1 MEINIPAGASAII
14 ERLEAHGYEAY
25 IVGGCVRDSL
35 MGKTPSD
42 WDICT
47 SARAEEMLA
56 LFEDK
61 RVIPTGIQ
69 HGTLTILAADG
80 AYEVTTFRI
89 DGEYLDHRHPKSVA
103 FTRELAE
110 DLSRRDFTINAMAWH
125 PERGLID
132 LFGGEHDLSHRLVRA
147 VGDPTQRFDEDG
159 LRMLRMVRFA
169 TVLDFDYDQATYD
182 AVLAQNHLLDY
193 ISKERIQVELNKI
206 LLAAHPARGLADLY
220 TLGMYPYIIPVMC
233 HTVGFAQEGG
243 HHFLD
248 VFEHSL
254 LAVGVT
260 QPELV
265 LRLTMFLHDI
275 GKPFTWDA
283 TGATDYDRFNDHA
296 AVGAKIASRVLR
308 QLKYDN
314 ATRKAV
320 VELIRH
326 HNDLILP
333 DEVNVRQT
341 LARLG
346 EVQTRRLV
354 QVKIADL
361 IAHDLGSERA
371 ETVAFFDEITAVID
385 RVTSRGDCV
394 RVKNLAVGGRE
405 MQALGLS
412 GRAIGRALDA
422 LLEQVLVDPAFN
434 ERDRLLAWVRE
445 HAEALSDQQ

>member
-1 MEINIPAGASAII
+1 MEIHIPTGARKII
-14 ERLEAHGYEAY
+14 ARLEQHGYEAY

-35 MGKTPSD
+35 MGKSPSD

-47 SARAEEMLA
+47 SARAEEMMA

-69 HGTLTILAADG
+69 HGTLTILAEDG

-132 LFGGEHDLSHRLVRA
+132 LFGGVEDLRDRFVRA
-147 VGDPTQRFDEDG
+147 VGDPVQRFNEDG

-169 TVLDFDYDQATYD
+169 TVLDFDYDPATYD
-182 AVLAQNHLLDY
+182 AVRKQGHLLQY

-206 LLAAHPARGLADLY
+206 LLAAHPARGLEDLY
-220 TLGMYPYIIPVMC
+220 TLGMYPYIIPLMC
-233 HTVGFAQEGG
+233 HTVGFAQRGG

-254 LAVGVT
+254 LAVGVIA
-260 QPELV
+260 PELV
-265 LRLTMFLHDI
+265 LRLTMLLHDI
-275 GKPFTWDA
+275 GKPFVWDSSESLS
-283 TGATDYDRFNDHA
+283 YDRFDDHA
-296 AVGAKIASRVLR
+296 AVSAKLAGKILR
-308 QLKYDN
+308 DLKYDN
-314 ATRKAV
+314 ATRKDV
-320 VELIRH
+320 VELIAH
-326 HNDLILP
+326 HNDILLP
-333 DEVNVRQT
+333 DPVNVRRA

-354 QVKIADL
+354 QVKVADL
-361 IAHDLGSERA
+361 IAHDLAGEREKILALFA
-371 ETVAFFDEITAVID
+371 EISDVID
-385 RVTSRGDCV
+385 EVVARGDCTS
-394 RVKNLAVGGRE
+394 VKALAIGGQD
-405 MQALGLS
+405 MMALGLS
-412 GRAIGRALDA
+412 GRAIGQMLNAALELVLEKPEMNTRET
-422 LLEQVLVDPAFN
+422 LLN
-434 ERDRLLAWVRE
+434 WVRGNLE
-445 HAEALSDQQ
+445 NCQK

>member
-1 MEINIPAGASAII
+1 MEIHIPTGARKII
-14 ERLEAHGYEAY
+14 ARLEQHGYEAY

-35 MGKTPSD
+35 MGKSPSD

-47 SARAEEMLA
+47 SARAEEMMA

-69 HGTLTILAADG
+69 HGTLTILAEDG

-132 LFGGEHDLSHRLVRA
+132 LFGGVEDLRDRLVRA
-147 VGDPTQRFDEDG
+147 VGDPVQRFNEDG

-169 TVLDFDYDQATYD
+169 TVLDFDYDPATYD
-182 AVLAQNHLLDY
+182 AVRKQGHLLQY

-206 LLAAHPARGLADLY
+206 LLAAHPARGLEDLY
-220 TLGMYPYIIPVMC
+220 TLGMYPYIIPMMC
-233 HTVGFAQEGG
+233 HTVGFAQRGG

-254 LAVGVT
+254 LAVGVIA
-260 QPELV
+260 PELV
-265 LRLTMFLHDI
+265 LRLTMLLHDI
-275 GKPFTWDA
+275 GKPFVWDSSESLS
-283 TGATDYDRFNDHA
+283 YDRFDDHA
-296 AVGAKIASRVLR
+296 AVSAKLAGKILR
-308 QLKYDN
+308 DLKYDN
-314 ATRKAV
+314 ATRKDV
-320 VELIRH
+320 VELIAH
-326 HNDLILP
+326 HNDILLP
-333 DEVNVRQT
+333 DPVNVRRA

-354 QVKIADL
+354 QVKVADL
-361 IAHDLGSERA
+361 IAHDLAGEREKILTLFA
-371 ETVAFFDEITAVID
+371 EISDVID
-385 RVTSRGDCV
+385 EVVARGDCTS
-394 RVKNLAVGGRE
+394 VKALAIGGQD
-405 MQALGLS
+405 MMALGLS
-412 GRAIGRALDA
+412 GRAIGQMLNAALELVLEKPEMNTRET
-422 LLEQVLVDPAFN
+422 LLN
-434 ERDRLLAWVRE
+434 WVRGNLE
-445 HAEALSDQQ
+445 NCQK

>member
-1 MEINIPAGASAII
+1 MEIHIPTGARKII
-14 ERLEAHGYEAY
+14 ARLEQHGYEAY

-35 MGKTPSD
+35 MGKNPSD

-47 SARAEEMLA
+47 SARAEEMMA

-69 HGTLTILAADG
+69 HGTLTILAEDG

-132 LFGGEHDLSHRLVRA
+132 LFGGVEDLRDRLVRA
-147 VGDPTQRFDEDG
+147 VGDPVQRFNEDG

-169 TVLDFDYDQATYD
+169 TVLDFDYDPATYD
-182 AVLAQNHLLDY
+182 AVRKQGHLLQY

-206 LLAAHPARGLADLY
+206 LLAAHPARGLEDLY
-220 TLGMYPYIIPVMC
+220 TLGMYPYIIPLMC
-233 HTVGFAQEGG
+233 HTVGFAQRGG

-254 LAVGVT
+254 LAVGVIA
-260 QPELV
+260 PELV
-265 LRLTMFLHDI
+265 LRLTMLLHDI
-275 GKPFTWDA
+275 GKPFVWDSSESLS
-283 TGATDYDRFNDHA
+283 YDRFDDHA
-296 AVGAKIASRVLR
+296 AVSAKLAGKILR
-308 QLKYDN
+308 DLKYDN
-314 ATRKAV
+314 ATRKDV
-320 VELIRH
+320 VELIAH
-326 HNDLILP
+326 HNDILLP
-333 DEVNVRQT
+333 DPVNVRRA

-354 QVKIADL
+354 QVKVADL
-361 IAHDLGSERA
+361 IAHDLAGEREKILALFA
-371 ETVAFFDEITAVID
+371 EISDVID
-385 RVTSRGDCV
+385 EVVARGDCTS
-394 RVKNLAVGGRE
+394 VKALAIGGQD
-405 MQALGLS
+405 MMALGLS
-412 GRAIGRALDA
+412 GRAIGQMLNAALELVLEKPEMNTRET
-422 LLEQVLVDPAFN
+422 LLN
-434 ERDRLLAWVRE
+434 WVRGNLE
-445 HAEALSDQQ
+445 NCQK

>member
-1 MEINIPAGASAII
+1 MEIHIPTGARKII
-14 ERLEAHGYEAY
+14 ARLEQHGYEAY

-35 MGKTPSD
+35 MGKRPSD

-47 SARAEEMLA
+47 SARAEEMMA

-69 HGTLTILAADG
+69 HGTLTILAEDG

-132 LFGGEHDLSHRLVRA
+132 LFGGVEDLRDRLVRA
-147 VGDPTQRFDEDG
+147 VGDPMQRFNEDG

-169 TVLDFDYDQATYD
+169 TVLDFDYDPATYD
-182 AVLAQNHLLDY
+182 AVRKQGHLLQY

-206 LLAAHPARGLADLY
+206 LLAAHPARGLEDLY
-220 TLGMYPYIIPVMC
+220 TLGMYPYIIPLMC
-233 HTVGFAQEGG
+233 HTVGFAQRGG

-254 LAVGVT
+254 LAVGVIA
-260 QPELV
+260 PELV
-265 LRLTMFLHDI
+265 LRLTMLLHDI
-275 GKPFTWDA
+275 GKPFVWDSSESLS
-283 TGATDYDRFNDHA
+283 YDRFDDHA
-296 AVGAKIASRVLR
+296 AVSAKLAGKILR
-308 QLKYDN
+308 DLKYDN
-314 ATRKAV
+314 ATRKDV
-320 VELIRH
+320 VELIAH
-326 HNDLILP
+326 HNDILLP
-333 DEVNVRQT
+333 DPVNVRRA

-354 QVKIADL
+354 QVKVADL
-361 IAHDLGSERA
+361 IAHDLAGEREKILALFA
-371 ETVAFFDEITAVID
+371 EISDVID
-385 RVTSRGDCV
+385 EVVARGDCTS
-394 RVKNLAVGGRE
+394 VKALAIGGQD
-405 MQALGLS
+405 MMALGLS
-412 GRAIGRALDA
+412 GRAIGQMLNAALELVLEKPKMNTRET
-422 LLEQVLVDPAFN
+422 LLN
-434 ERDRLLAWVRE
+434 WVRGNLE
-445 HAEALSDQQ
+445 NCQK

>member
-1 MEINIPAGASAII
+1 MEIHIPTGARKII
-14 ERLEAHGYEAY
+14 ARLEQHSYEAY

-35 MGKTPSD
+35 MGKSPSD

-47 SARAEEMLA
+47 SARAEEMMA

-69 HGTLTILAADG
+69 HGTLTILAEDG

-132 LFGGEHDLSHRLVRA
+132 LFGGVEDLRDRLVRA
-147 VGDPTQRFDEDG
+147 VGDPVQRFNEDG

-169 TVLDFDYDQATYD
+169 TVLDFDYDPATYD
-182 AVLAQNHLLDY
+182 AVRKQGHLLQY

-206 LLAAHPARGLADLY
+206 LLAAHPARGLEDLY
-220 TLGMYPYIIPVMC
+220 TLGMYPYIIPLMC
-233 HTVGFAQEGG
+233 HTVGFAQRGG

-254 LAVGVT
+254 LAVGVIA
-260 QPELV
+260 PELV
-265 LRLTMFLHDI
+265 LRLTMLLHDI
-275 GKPFTWDA
+275 GKPFVWDSSESLS
-283 TGATDYDRFNDHA
+283 YDRFDDHA
-296 AVGAKIASRVLR
+296 AVSAKLAGKILR
-308 QLKYDN
+308 DLKYDN
-314 ATRKAV
+314 ATRKDV
-320 VELIRH
+320 VELIAH
-326 HNDLILP
+326 HNDILLP
-333 DEVNVRQT
+333 DPVNVRRA

-354 QVKIADL
+354 QVKVADL
-361 IAHDLGSERA
+361 IAHDLAGEREKILALFA
-371 ETVAFFDEITAVID
+371 EISDVID
-385 RVTSRGDCV
+385 EVVARGDCTS
-394 RVKNLAVGGRE
+394 VKALAIGGQD
-405 MQALGLS
+405 MMALGLS
-412 GRAIGRALDA
+412 GRAIGQMLNAALELVLEKPEMNTRET
-422 LLEQVLVDPAFN
+422 LLN
-434 ERDRLLAWVRE
+434 WVRGNLE
-445 HAEALSDQQ
+445 NCQK

>member
-1 MEINIPAGASAII
+1 MEIHIPTGARKII
-14 ERLEAHGYEAY
+14 ARLEQHGYEAY

-35 MGKTPSD
+35 MGKRPSD

-47 SARAEEMLA
+47 SARAEEMMA

-69 HGTLTILAADG
+69 HGTLTILAEDG

-132 LFGGEHDLSHRLVRA
+132 LFGGVEDLRDRLVRA
-147 VGDPTQRFDEDG
+147 VGDPVQRFNEDG

-169 TVLDFDYDQATYD
+169 TVLDFDYDPATYD
-182 AVLAQNHLLDY
+182 AVRKQGHLLQY

-206 LLAAHPARGLADLY
+206 LLAAHPARGLEDLY
-220 TLGMYPYIIPVMC
+220 TLGMYPYIIPMMC
-233 HTVGFAQEGG
+233 HTVGFAQRGG

-254 LAVGVT
+254 LAVGVIA
-260 QPELV
+260 PELV
-265 LRLTMFLHDI
+265 LRLTMLLHDI
-275 GKPFTWDA
+275 GKPFVWDSSESLS
-283 TGATDYDRFNDHA
+283 YDRFDDHA
-296 AVGAKIASRVLR
+296 AVSAKLAGKILR
-308 QLKYDN
+308 DLKYDN
-314 ATRKAV
+314 ATRKDV
-320 VELIRH
+320 VELIAH
-326 HNDLILP
+326 HNDILLP
-333 DEVNVRQT
+333 DPANVRRA

-354 QVKIADL
+354 QVKVADL
-361 IAHDLGSERA
+361 IAHDLAGEREKILALFA
-371 ETVAFFDEITAVID
+371 EISDVID
-385 RVTSRGDCV
+385 EVVARGDCTS
-394 RVKNLAVGGRE
+394 VKALAIGGQD
-405 MQALGLS
+405 MMALGLS
-412 GRAIGRALDA
+412 GRAIGQMLNAALELVLEKPEMNTRET
-422 LLEQVLVDPAFN
+422 LLN
-434 ERDRLLAWVRE
+434 WVRGNLE
-445 HAEALSDQQ
+445 NCQK

>member
-1 MEINIPAGASAII
+1 MEIHIPTGARKII
-14 ERLEAHGYEAY
+14 ARLEQHGYEAY

-35 MGKTPSD
+35 MGKRPSD

-47 SARAEEMLA
+47 SARAEEMMT

-69 HGTLTILAADG
+69 HGTLTILAEDG

-132 LFGGEHDLSHRLVRA
+132 LFGGVEDLRDRLVRA
-147 VGDPTQRFDEDG
+147 VGDPVQRFNEDG

-169 TVLDFDYDQATYD
+169 TVLDFDYDPATYD
-182 AVLAQNHLLDY
+182 AVRKQGHLLQY

-206 LLAAHPARGLADLY
+206 LLAAHPARGLEDLY
-220 TLGMYPYIIPVMC
+220 TLGMYPYIIPMMC
-233 HTVGFAQEGG
+233 HTVGFAQRGG

-254 LAVGVT
+254 LAVGVIA
-260 QPELV
+260 PELV
-265 LRLTMFLHDI
+265 LRLTMLLHDI
-275 GKPFTWDA
+275 GKPFVWDSSESLS
-283 TGATDYDRFNDHA
+283 YDRFDDHA
-296 AVGAKIASRVLR
+296 AVSAKLAGKILR
-308 QLKYDN
+308 DLKYDN
-314 ATRKAV
+314 ATRKDV
-320 VELIRH
+320 VELIAH
-326 HNDLILP
+326 HNDILLP
-333 DEVNVRQT
+333 DPVNVRRA

-354 QVKIADL
+354 QVKVADL
-361 IAHDLGSERA
+361 IAHDLAGEREKILTLFA
-371 ETVAFFDEITAVID
+371 EISDVID
-385 RVTSRGDCV
+385 EVVARGDCTS
-394 RVKNLAVGGRE
+394 VKALAIGGQD
-405 MQALGLS
+405 MMALGLS
-412 GRAIGRALDA
+412 GRAIGQMLNAALELVLEKPEMNTRET
-422 LLEQVLVDPAFN
+422 LLN
-434 ERDRLLAWVRE
+434 WVRSNLE
-445 HAEALSDQQ
+445 NCQK

>member
-1 MEINIPAGASAII
+1 MEIHIPTGARKII
-14 ERLEAHGYEAY
+14 ARLEQHGYEAY

-35 MGKTPSD
+35 MGKSPSD

-47 SARAEEMLA
+47 SARAEEMMA

-69 HGTLTILAADG
+69 HGTLTILAEDG

-132 LFGGEHDLSHRLVRA
+132 LFGGVEDLRDRLVRA
-147 VGDPTQRFDEDG
+147 VGDPVQRFNEDG

-169 TVLDFDYDQATYD
+169 TVLDFDYDPATYD
-182 AVLAQNHLLDY
+182 AVRKQGHLLQY

-206 LLAAHPARGLADLY
+206 LLAAHPARGLEDLY
-220 TLGMYPYIIPVMC
+220 TLGMYPYIIPMMC
-233 HTVGFAQEGG
+233 HTVGFAQRGG

-254 LAVGVT
+254 LAVGVIA
-260 QPELV
+260 PELV
-265 LRLTMFLHDI
+265 LRLTMLLHDI
-275 GKPFTWDA
+275 GKPFVWDSSESLS
-283 TGATDYDRFNDHA
+283 YDRFDDHA
-296 AVGAKIASRVLR
+296 AVSAKLAGKILR
-308 QLKYDN
+308 DLKYDN
-314 ATRKAV
+314 ATRKDV
-320 VELIRH
+320 VELIAH
-326 HNDLILP
+326 HNDILLP
-333 DEVNVRQT
+333 DPVNVRRA

-354 QVKIADL
+354 QVKVADL
-361 IAHDLGSERA
+361 IAHDLAGEREKILA
-371 ETVAFFDEITAVID
+371 LFTEISDVID
-385 RVTSRGDCV
+385 EVVARGDCTS
-394 RVKNLAVGGRE
+394 VKALAIGGQD
-405 MQALGLS
+405 MMALGLS
-412 GRAIGRALDA
+412 GRAIGQMLNAALELVLEKPEMNTRET
-422 LLEQVLVDPAFN
+422 LLN
-434 ERDRLLAWVRE
+434 WVRGNLE
-445 HAEALSDQQ
+445 NCQK

>member
-1 MEINIPAGASAII
+1 MEIHIPTGARKII
-14 ERLEAHGYEAY
+14 ARLEQHGYEAY

-35 MGKTPSD
+35 MGKSPSD

-47 SARAEEMLA
+47 SARAEEMMA

-69 HGTLTILAADG
+69 HGTLTILAEDG

-132 LFGGEHDLSHRLVRA
+132 LFGGVEDLRDRLVRA
-147 VGDPTQRFDEDG
+147 VGDPVQRFNEDG

-169 TVLDFDYDQATYD
+169 TVLDFDYDPATYD
-182 AVLAQNHLLDY
+182 AMRKQGHLLQY

-206 LLAAHPARGLADLY
+206 LLAAHPARGLEDLY
-220 TLGMYPYIIPVMC
+220 TLGMYPYIIPLMC
-233 HTVGFAQEGG
+233 HTVGFAQRGG

-254 LAVGVT
+254 LAVGVIA
-260 QPELV
+260 PELV
-265 LRLTMFLHDI
+265 LRLTMLLHDI
-275 GKPFTWDA
+275 GKPFVWDSSESLS
-283 TGATDYDRFNDHA
+283 YDRFDDHA
-296 AVGAKIASRVLR
+296 AVSAKLAGKILR
-308 QLKYDN
+308 DLKYDN
-314 ATRKAV
+314 ATRKDV
-320 VELIRH
+320 VELIAH
-326 HNDLILP
+326 HNDILLP
-333 DEVNVRQT
+333 DPVNVRRA

-354 QVKIADL
+354 QVKVADL
-361 IAHDLGSERA
+361 IAHDLAGEREKILALFA
-371 ETVAFFDEITAVID
+371 EISDVID
-385 RVTSRGDCV
+385 EVVARGDCTS
-394 RVKNLAVGGRE
+394 VKALAIGGQD
-405 MQALGLS
+405 MMALGLS
-412 GRAIGRALDA
+412 GRAIGQMLNAALELVLEKPEMNTRET
-422 LLEQVLVDPAFN
+422 LLN
-434 ERDRLLAWVRE
+434 WVRGNLE
-445 HAEALSDQQ
+445 NCQK

>member
-1 MEINIPAGASAII
+1 MEIHIPTGARKII
-14 ERLEAHGYEAY
+14 ARLEQHGYEAY

-35 MGKTPSD
+35 MGKSPSD

-47 SARAEEMLA
+47 SARAEEMMA

-69 HGTLTILAADG
+69 HGTLTILAEDG

-132 LFGGEHDLSHRLVRA
+132 LFGGVEDLRDRLVRA
-147 VGDPTQRFDEDG
+147 VGDPVQRFNEDG

-169 TVLDFDYDQATYD
+169 TVLDFDYDPATYD
-182 AVLAQNHLLDY
+182 AVRKQGHLLQY

-206 LLAAHPARGLADLY
+206 LLAAHPARGLEDLY
-220 TLGMYPYIIPVMC
+220 TLGMYPYIIPMMC
-233 HTVGFAQEGG
+233 HTVGFAQRGG

-254 LAVGVT
+254 LAVGVIA
-260 QPELV
+260 PELV
-265 LRLTMFLHDI
+265 LRLTMLLHDI
-275 GKPFTWDA
+275 GKPFVWDSSESLS
-283 TGATDYDRFNDHA
+283 YDRFDDHA
-296 AVGAKIASRVLR
+296 AVSAKLAGKILR
-308 QLKYDN
+308 DLKYDN
-314 ATRKAV
+314 ATRKDV
-320 VELIRH
+320 VELIAH
-326 HNDLILP
+326 HNDILLP
-333 DEVNVRQT
+333 DPVNVRRA

-354 QVKIADL
+354 HVKVADL
-361 IAHDLGSERA
+361 IAHDLAGEREKILALFA
-371 ETVAFFDEITAVID
+371 EISDVID
-385 RVTSRGDCV
+385 EVVARGDCTS
-394 RVKNLAVGGRE
+394 VKALAIGGQD
-405 MQALGLS
+405 MMALGLS
-412 GRAIGRALDA
+412 GRAIGQMLNAALELVLEKPEMNTRET
-422 LLEQVLVDPAFN
+422 LLN
-434 ERDRLLAWVRE
+434 WVRGNLE
-445 HAEALSDQQ
+445 NCQK

>member
-1 MEINIPAGASAII
+1 MEIHIPTGARKII
-14 ERLEAHGYEAY
+14 ARLEQHGYEAY

-35 MGKTPSD
+35 MGKRPSD

-47 SARAEEMLA
+47 SARAEEMMA

-69 HGTLTILAADG
+69 HGTLTILAEDG

-132 LFGGEHDLSHRLVRA
+132 LFGGVEDLRDRLVRA
-147 VGDPTQRFDEDG
+147 VGDPVQRFNEDG

-169 TVLDFDYDQATYD
+169 TVLDFDYDPATYD
-182 AVLAQNHLLDY
+182 AVRKQGHLLQY

-206 LLAAHPARGLADLY
+206 LLAAHTARGLEDLY
-220 TLGMYPYIIPVMC
+220 TLGMYPYIIPLMC
-233 HTVGFAQEGG
+233 HTVGFAQRGG

-254 LAVGVT
+254 LAVGVIA
-260 QPELV
+260 PELV
-265 LRLTMFLHDI
+265 LRLTMLLHDI
-275 GKPFTWDA
+275 GKPFVWDSSESLS
-283 TGATDYDRFNDHA
+283 YDRFDDHA
-296 AVGAKIASRVLR
+296 AVSAKLAGKILR
-308 QLKYDN
+308 DLKYDN
-314 ATRKAV
+314 ATRKDV
-320 VELIRH
+320 VELIAH
-326 HNDLILP
+326 HNDILLP
-333 DEVNVRQT
+333 DPVNVRRA

-354 QVKIADL
+354 QVKVADL
-361 IAHDLGSERA
+361 IAHDLAGEREKILALFA
-371 ETVAFFDEITAVID
+371 EISDVID
-385 RVTSRGDCV
+385 EVVARGDCTS
-394 RVKNLAVGGRE
+394 VKALAIGGQD
-405 MQALGLS
+405 MMALGLS
-412 GRAIGRALDA
+412 GRAIGQMLNAALELVLA
-422 LLEQVLVDPAFN
+422 KPEMNTRETLLN
-434 ERDRLLAWVRE
+434 WVRGNLE
-445 HAEALSDQQ
+445 NCQK

>member
-1 MEINIPAGASAII
+1 MEIHIPTGARKII
-14 ERLEAHGYEAY
+14 ARLEQHGYEAY

-35 MGKTPSD
+35 MGKRPSD

-47 SARAEEMLA
+47 SARAEEMMA

-69 HGTLTILAADG
+69 HGTLTILAEDG

-132 LFGGEHDLSHRLVRA
+132 LFGGVEDLRDRLVRA
-147 VGDPTQRFDEDG
+147 VGDPVQRFSEDG

-169 TVLDFDYDQATYD
+169 TVLDFDYDPATYD
-182 AVLAQNHLLDY
+182 AVRKQSHLLQY

-206 LLAAHPARGLADLY
+206 LLAAHPARGLEDLY
-220 TLGMYPYIIPVMC
+220 TLGMYPYIIPLMC
-233 HTVGFAQEGG
+233 HTVGFAQRGG

-254 LAVGVT
+254 LAVGVIA
-260 QPELV
+260 PELV
-265 LRLTMFLHDI
+265 LRLTMLLHDI
-275 GKPFTWDA
+275 GKPFVWDSSESLS
-283 TGATDYDRFNDHA
+283 YDRFDDHA
-296 AVGAKIASRVLR
+296 AVSAKLAGKILR
-308 QLKYDN
+308 DLKYDN
-314 ATRKAV
+314 ATRKDV
-320 VELIRH
+320 VELIAH
-326 HNDLILP
+326 HNDILLP
-333 DEVNVRQT
+333 DPVNVRRA

-354 QVKIADL
+354 QVKVADL
-361 IAHDLGSERA
+361 IAHDLAGEREKILALFA
-371 ETVAFFDEITAVID
+371 EISDVID
-385 RVTSRGDCV
+385 EVVARGDCTS
-394 RVKNLAVGGRE
+394 VKALAIGGQD
-405 MQALGLS
+405 MMALGLS
-412 GRAIGRALDA
+412 GRAIGQMLNAALELVLEKPEMNTRET
-422 LLEQVLVDPAFN
+422 LLN
-434 ERDRLLAWVRE
+434 WVRGNLE
-445 HAEALSDQQ
+445 NCQK

>member
-1 MEINIPAGASAII
+1 MEIHIPTGARKII
-14 ERLEAHGYEAY
+14 ARLEQHGYEAY

-35 MGKTPSD
+35 MGKRPSD

-47 SARAEEMLA
+47 SARAEEMMA

-69 HGTLTILAADG
+69 HGTLTILAEDG

-132 LFGGEHDLSHRLVRA
+132 LFGGVEDLRDRLVRA
-147 VGDPTQRFDEDG
+147 VGDPVQRFNEDG

-169 TVLDFDYDQATYD
+169 TVLDFDYDPATYD
-182 AVLAQNHLLDY
+182 AVRKQGHLLQY

-206 LLAAHPARGLADLY
+206 LLAAHPARGLEDLY
-220 TLGMYPYIIPVMC
+220 PLGMYPYIIPMMC
-233 HTVGFAQEGG
+233 HTVGFAQRGG

-254 LAVGVT
+254 LAVGVIA
-260 QPELV
+260 PELV
-265 LRLTMFLHDI
+265 LRLTMLLHDI
-275 GKPFTWDA
+275 GKPFVWDSSESLS
-283 TGATDYDRFNDHA
+283 YDRFDDHA
-296 AVGAKIASRVLR
+296 AVSAKLAGKILR
-308 QLKYDN
+308 DLKYDN
-314 ATRKAV
+314 ATRKDV
-320 VELIRH
+320 VELIAH
-326 HNDLILP
+326 HNDILLP
-333 DEVNVRQT
+333 DPVNVRRA

-354 QVKIADL
+354 QVKVADL
-361 IAHDLGSERA
+361 IAHDLAGEREKILALFA
-371 ETVAFFDEITAVID
+371 EISDVID
-385 RVTSRGDCV
+385 EVVARGDCTS
-394 RVKNLAVGGRE
+394 VKALAIGGQD
-405 MQALGLS
+405 MMALGLS
-412 GRAIGRALDA
+412 GRAIGQMLNAALELVLEKPKMNTRET
-422 LLEQVLVDPAFN
+422 LLN
-434 ERDRLLAWVRE
+434 WVRGNLE
-445 HAEALSDQQ
+445 NCQK

>member
-1 MEINIPAGASAII
+1 MEIHIPTGARKII
-14 ERLEAHGYEAY
+14 ARLEQHGYEAY

-35 MGKTPSD
+35 MGKSPSD

-47 SARAEEMLA
+47 SARAEEMMA

-69 HGTLTILAADG
+69 HGTLTILAEDG

-132 LFGGEHDLSHRLVRA
+132 LFGGVEDLRDRLVRA
-147 VGDPTQRFDEDG
+147 VGDPVQRFNEDG

-169 TVLDFDYDQATYD
+169 TVLDFDYDPATYD
-182 AVLAQNHLLDY
+182 AVRKQGHLLQY

-206 LLAAHPARGLADLY
+206 LLAAHPARGLEDLY
-220 TLGMYPYIIPVMC
+220 TLGMYPYIIPLVC
-233 HTVGFAQEGG
+233 HTVGFAQRGG

-254 LAVGVT
+254 LAVGVIA
-260 QPELV
+260 PELV
-265 LRLTMFLHDI
+265 LRLTMLLHDI
-275 GKPFTWDA
+275 GKPFVWDSSESLS
-283 TGATDYDRFNDHA
+283 YDRFDDHA
-296 AVGAKIASRVLR
+296 AVSAKLAGKILR
-308 QLKYDN
+308 DLKYDN
-314 ATRKAV
+314 ATRKDV
-320 VELIRH
+320 VELIAH
-326 HNDLILP
+326 HNDILLP
-333 DEVNVRQT
+333 DPVNVRRA

-354 QVKIADL
+354 QVKVADL
-361 IAHDLGSERA
+361 IAHDLAGEREKILALFA
-371 ETVAFFDEITAVID
+371 EISDVID
-385 RVTSRGDCV
+385 EVVARGDCTS
-394 RVKNLAVGGRE
+394 VKALAIGGQD
-405 MQALGLS
+405 MMALGLS
-412 GRAIGRALDA
+412 GRAIGQMLNAALELVLEKPEMNTRET
-422 LLEQVLVDPAFN
+422 LLN
-434 ERDRLLAWVRE
+434 WVRGNLE
-445 HAEALSDQQ
+445 NCQK

>member
-1 MEINIPAGASAII
+1 MEIHIPTGARKII
-14 ERLEAHGYEAY
+14 ARLEQHGYEAY

-35 MGKTPSD
+35 MGKRPSD

-47 SARAEEMLA
+47 SARAEEMMA

-69 HGTLTILAADG
+69 HGTLTILAEDG

-132 LFGGEHDLSHRLVRA
+132 LFGGVEDLRDRLVRA
-147 VGDPTQRFDEDG
+147 VGAPVQRFNEDG

-169 TVLDFDYDQATYD
+169 TVLDFDYDPATYD
-182 AVLAQNHLLDY
+182 AVRKQGHLLQY

-206 LLAAHPARGLADLY
+206 LLAAHPARGLEDLY
-220 TLGMYPYIIPVMC
+220 TLGMYPYIIPMMC
-233 HTVGFAQEGG
+233 HTVGFAQRGG

-254 LAVGVT
+254 LAVGVIA
-260 QPELV
+260 PELV
-265 LRLTMFLHDI
+265 LRLTMLLHDI
-275 GKPFTWDA
+275 GKPFVWDSSESLS
-283 TGATDYDRFNDHA
+283 YDRFDDHA
-296 AVGAKIASRVLR
+296 AVSAKLAGKILR
-308 QLKYDN
+308 DLKYDN
-314 ATRKAV
+314 ATRKDV
-320 VELIRH
+320 VELIAH
-326 HNDLILP
+326 HNDILLP
-333 DEVNVRQT
+333 DPVNVRRS

-354 QVKIADL
+354 QVKVADL
-361 IAHDLGSERA
+361 IAHDLAGEREKILALFA
-371 ETVAFFDEITAVID
+371 EISDVID
-385 RVTSRGDCV
+385 EVVARGDCTS
-394 RVKNLAVGGRE
+394 VKALAIGGQD
-405 MQALGLS
+405 MMALGLS
-412 GRAIGRALDA
+412 GRAIGQMLNAALELVLEKPEMNTRET
-422 LLEQVLVDPAFN
+422 LLN
-434 ERDRLLAWVRE
+434 WVRGNLE
-445 HAEALSDQQ
+445 NCQK

>member
-1 MEINIPAGASAII
+1 MEIHIPTGARKII
-14 ERLEAHGYEAY
+14 ARLEQHGYEAY

-35 MGKTPSD
+35 MGKSPSD

-47 SARAEEMLA
+47 SARAEEMMA

-69 HGTLTILAADG
+69 HGTLTILAEDG

-132 LFGGEHDLSHRLVRA
+132 LFGGVEDLRDRLVRA
-147 VGDPTQRFDEDG
+147 VGDPVQRFNEDG

-169 TVLDFDYDQATYD
+169 TVLDFDYDPATYD
-182 AVLAQNHLLDY
+182 AVRKQGHLLQY

-206 LLAAHPARGLADLY
+206 LLAAHPARGLEDLY
-220 TLGMYPYIIPVMC
+220 TLGMYPYIIPMMC
-233 HTVGFAQEGG
+233 HTVGFAQRGD

-254 LAVGVT
+254 LAVGVIA
-260 QPELV
+260 PELV
-265 LRLTMFLHDI
+265 LRLTMLLHDI
-275 GKPFTWDA
+275 GKPFVWDSSESLS
-283 TGATDYDRFNDHA
+283 YDRFDDHA
-296 AVGAKIASRVLR
+296 AVSAKLAGKILR
-308 QLKYDN
+308 DLKYDN
-314 ATRKAV
+314 ATRKDV
-320 VELIRH
+320 VELIAH
-326 HNDLILP
+326 HNDILLP
-333 DEVNVRQT
+333 DPVNVRRA

-354 QVKIADL
+354 QVKVADL
-361 IAHDLGSERA
+361 IAHDLAGEREKILALFA
-371 ETVAFFDEITAVID
+371 EISDVID
-385 RVTSRGDCV
+385 EVVARGDCTS
-394 RVKNLAVGGRE
+394 VKALAIGGQD
-405 MQALGLS
+405 MMALGLS
-412 GRAIGRALDA
+412 GRAIGQMLNAALELVLEKPEMNTRET
-422 LLEQVLVDPAFN
+422 LLN
-434 ERDRLLAWVRE
+434 WVRGNLE
-445 HAEALSDQQ
+445 NCQK

>member
-1 MEINIPAGASAII
+1 MEIHIPTGARKII
-14 ERLEAHGYEAY
+14 ARLEQHGYEAY

-35 MGKTPSD
+35 MGKRPSD

-47 SARAEEMLA
+47 SARAEEMMA

-69 HGTLTILAADG
+69 HGTLTILAEDG

-132 LFGGEHDLSHRLVRA
+132 LFGGVEDLRDRLVRA
-147 VGDPTQRFDEDG
+147 VGDPVQRFNEDG

-169 TVLDFDYDQATYD
+169 TVLDFDYDPATHD
-182 AVLAQNHLLDY
+182 AVRKQGHLLQY

-206 LLAAHPARGLADLY
+206 LLAAHPARGLEDLY
-220 TLGMYPYIIPVMC
+220 TLGMYPYIIPMMC
-233 HTVGFAQEGG
+233 HTVGFVQRGG

-254 LAVGVT
+254 LAVGVIA
-260 QPELV
+260 PELV
-265 LRLTMFLHDI
+265 LRLTMLLHDI
-275 GKPFTWDA
+275 GKPFVWDSSESLS
-283 TGATDYDRFNDHA
+283 YDRFDDHA
-296 AVGAKIASRVLR
+296 AVSAKLAGKILR
-308 QLKYDN
+308 DLKYDN
-314 ATRKAV
+314 ATRKDV
-320 VELIRH
+320 VELIAH
-326 HNDLILP
+326 HNDILLP
-333 DEVNVRQT
+333 DPVNVRRA

-354 QVKIADL
+354 QVKVADL
-361 IAHDLGSERA
+361 IAHDLAGEREKILALFA
-371 ETVAFFDEITAVID
+371 EISDVID
-385 RVTSRGDCV
+385 EVVARGDCTS
-394 RVKNLAVGGRE
+394 VKALAIGGQD
-405 MQALGLS
+405 MMALGLS
-412 GRAIGRALDA
+412 GRAIGQMLNAALELVLEKPEMNTRET
-422 LLEQVLVDPAFN
+422 LLN
-434 ERDRLLAWVRE
+434 WVRGNLE
-445 HAEALSDQQ
+445 NCQK

>member
-1 MEINIPAGASAII
+1 MEIHIPTGARKII
-14 ERLEAHGYEAY
+14 ARLEQHGYEAY

-35 MGKTPSD
+35 MGKSPSD

-47 SARAEEMLA
+47 SARAEEMMA

-69 HGTLTILAADG
+69 HGTLTILAEDG

-132 LFGGEHDLSHRLVRA
+132 LFGGVEDLRDRLVRA
-147 VGDPTQRFDEDG
+147 VGDPVQRFNEDG

-169 TVLDFDYDQATYD
+169 TVLDFDYDPATYD
-182 AVLAQNHLLDY
+182 AVRKQGHLLQY

-206 LLAAHPARGLADLY
+206 LLAAHPARGLEDLY
-220 TLGMYPYIIPVMC
+220 TLGMYPYIIPMMC
-233 HTVGFAQEGG
+233 HTVGFAQRGG

-254 LAVGVT
+254 LAVGVIA
-260 QPELV
+260 PELV
-265 LRLTMFLHDI
+265 LRLTMLLHDI
-275 GKPFTWDA
+275 GKPFVWDSSESLS
-283 TGATDYDRFNDHA
+283 YDRFDDHA
-296 AVGAKIASRVLR
+296 AVSAKLAGKILR
-308 QLKYDN
+308 DLKYDN
-314 ATRKAV
+314 ATRKDV
-320 VELIRH
+320 VELIAH
-326 HNDLILP
+326 HNDILLP
-333 DEVNVRQT
+333 DPVNVRRA

-354 QVKIADL
+354 QVKVADL
-361 IAHDLGSERA
+361 IAHDLAGEREKILTLFA
-371 ETVAFFDEITAVID
+371 EISDVID
-385 RVTSRGDCV
+385 EVVARGACTS
-394 RVKNLAVGGRE
+394 VKALAIGGQD
-405 MQALGLS
+405 MMALGLS
-412 GRAIGRALDA
+412 GRAIGQMLNAALELVLEKPEMNTRET
-422 LLEQVLVDPAFN
+422 LLN
-434 ERDRLLAWVRE
+434 WVRGNLE
-445 HAEALSDQQ
+445 NCQK

>member
-1 MEINIPAGASAII
+1 MEIHIPTGARKII
-14 ERLEAHGYEAY
+14 ARLERHGYEAY

-35 MGKTPSD
+35 MGKRPSD

-47 SARAEEMLA
+47 SARAEEMMA

-69 HGTLTILAADG
+69 HGTLTILAEDG

-132 LFGGEHDLSHRLVRA
+132 LFGGVEDLRDRLVRA
-147 VGDPTQRFDEDG
+147 VGDPVQRFNEDG

-169 TVLDFDYDQATYD
+169 TVLDFDYDPATYD
-182 AVLAQNHLLDY
+182 AVRKQGHLLQY

-206 LLAAHPARGLADLY
+206 LLAAHPARGLEDLY
-220 TLGMYPYIIPVMC
+220 TLGMYPYIIPLMC
-233 HTVGFAQEGG
+233 HTVGFAQRGG

-254 LAVGVT
+254 LAVGVIA
-260 QPELV
+260 PELV
-265 LRLTMFLHDI
+265 LRLTMLLHDI
-275 GKPFTWDA
+275 GKPFVWDSSESLS
-283 TGATDYDRFNDHA
+283 YDRFDDHA
-296 AVGAKIASRVLR
+296 AVSAKLAGKILR
-308 QLKYDN
+308 DLKYDN
-314 ATRKAV
+314 ATRKDV
-320 VELIRH
+320 VELIAH
-326 HNDLILP
+326 HNDILLP
-333 DEVNVRQT
+333 DPVNVRRA

-354 QVKIADL
+354 QVKVADL
-361 IAHDLGSERA
+361 IARDLAGEREKILALFA
-371 ETVAFFDEITAVID
+371 EISDVID
-385 RVTSRGDCV
+385 EVVARGDCTS
-394 RVKNLAVGGRE
+394 VKALAIGGQD
-405 MQALGLS
+405 MMALGLS
-412 GRAIGRALDA
+412 GRAIGQMLNAALELVLEKPEMNTRET
-422 LLEQVLVDPAFN
+422 LLN
-434 ERDRLLAWVRE
+434 WVRGNLE
-445 HAEALSDQQ
+445 NCQK

>member
-1 MEINIPAGASAII
+1 MEIHIPTGARKII
-14 ERLEAHGYEAY
+14 ARLEQHGYEAY

-35 MGKTPSD
+35 MGKSPSD

-47 SARAEEMLA
+47 SARAEEMIA

-69 HGTLTILAADG
+69 HGTLTILAEDG

-132 LFGGEHDLSHRLVRA
+132 LFGGVEDLRDRLVRA
-147 VGDPTQRFDEDG
+147 VGDPVQRFNEDG

-169 TVLDFDYDQATYD
+169 TVLDFDYDPATYD
-182 AVLAQNHLLDY
+182 AVRKQGHLLQY

-206 LLAAHPARGLADLY
+206 LLAAHPARGLEDLY
-220 TLGMYPYIIPVMC
+220 TLGMYPYIIPMMC
-233 HTVGFAQEGG
+233 HTVGFAQRGG

-254 LAVGVT
+254 LAVGVIA
-260 QPELV
+260 PELV
-265 LRLTMFLHDI
+265 LRLTMLLHDI
-275 GKPFTWDA
+275 GKPFVWDSSESLS
-283 TGATDYDRFNDHA
+283 YDRFDDHA
-296 AVGAKIASRVLR
+296 AVSAKLAGKILR
-308 QLKYDN
+308 DLKYDN
-314 ATRKAV
+314 ATRKDV
-320 VELIRH
+320 VELIAH
-326 HNDLILP
+326 HNDILLP
-333 DEVNVRQT
+333 DPVNVRRA

-354 QVKIADL
+354 QVKVADL
-361 IAHDLGSERA
+361 IAHDLAGEREKILTLFA
-371 ETVAFFDEITAVID
+371 EISDVID
-385 RVTSRGDCV
+385 EVVARGDCTS
-394 RVKNLAVGGRE
+394 VKALAIGGQD
-405 MQALGLS
+405 MMALGLS
-412 GRAIGRALDA
+412 GRAIGQMLNAALELVLEKPEMNTRET
-422 LLEQVLVDPAFN
+422 LLN
-434 ERDRLLAWVRE
+434 WVRGNLE
-445 HAEALSDQQ
+445 NCQK

>member
-1 MEINIPAGASAII
+1 MEIHIPTGARKII
-14 ERLEAHGYEAY
+14 ARLEQHGYEAY

-35 MGKTPSD
+35 MGKRPSD

-47 SARAEEMLA
+47 SARAEEMIA

-69 HGTLTILAADG
+69 HGTLTILAEDG

-132 LFGGEHDLSHRLVRA
+132 LFGGVEDLRDRLVRA
-147 VGDPTQRFDEDG
+147 VGDPVQRFNEDG

-169 TVLDFDYDQATYD
+169 TVLDFDYDPATYD
-182 AVLAQNHLLDY
+182 AVRKQGHLLQY

-206 LLAAHPARGLADLY
+206 LLAAHPARGLEDLY
-220 TLGMYPYIIPVMC
+220 TLGMYPYIIPLMC
-233 HTVGFAQEGG
+233 HTVGFAQRGG

-254 LAVGVT
+254 LAVGVIA
-260 QPELV
+260 PELV
-265 LRLTMFLHDI
+265 LRLTMLLHDI
-275 GKPFTWDA
+275 GKPFVWDSSESLS
-283 TGATDYDRFNDHA
+283 YDRFDDHA
-296 AVGAKIASRVLR
+296 AVSAKLAGKILR
-308 QLKYDN
+308 DLKYDN
-314 ATRKAV
+314 ATRKDV
-320 VELIRH
+320 VELIAH
-326 HNDLILP
+326 HNDILLP
-333 DEVNVRQT
+333 DPVNVRRA

-354 QVKIADL
+354 QVKVADL
-361 IAHDLGSERA
+361 IAHDLAGEREKILALFA
-371 ETVAFFDEITAVID
+371 EISDVID
-385 RVTSRGDCV
+385 EVVARGDCTS
-394 RVKNLAVGGRE
+394 VKALAIDGQD
-405 MQALGLS
+405 MMALGLS
-412 GRAIGRALDA
+412 GRAIGQMLNAALELVLEKPKMNTRET
-422 LLEQVLVDPAFN
+422 LLN
-434 ERDRLLAWVRE
+434 WVRGNLE
-445 HAEALSDQQ
+445 NCQK

>member
-1 MEINIPAGASAII
+1 MEIHIPTGARKII
-14 ERLEAHGYEAY
+14 ARLERHGYEAY

-35 MGKTPSD
+35 MGKRPSD

-47 SARAEEMLA
+47 SARAEEMMA

-69 HGTLTILAADG
+69 HGTLTILAEDG

-132 LFGGEHDLSHRLVRA
+132 LFGGVEDLRDRLVRA
-147 VGDPTQRFDEDG
+147 VGDPVQRFNEDG

-169 TVLDFDYDQATYD
+169 TVLDFDYDPATYD
-182 AVLAQNHLLDY
+182 AVRKQGHLLQY

-206 LLAAHPARGLADLY
+206 LLAAHPARGLEDLY
-220 TLGMYPYIIPVMC
+220 PLGMYPYIIPLMC
-233 HTVGFAQEGG
+233 HTVGFAQRGG

-254 LAVGVT
+254 LAVGVIA
-260 QPELV
+260 PELV
-265 LRLTMFLHDI
+265 LRLTMLLHDI
-275 GKPFTWDA
+275 GKPFVWDSSESLS
-283 TGATDYDRFNDHA
+283 YDRFDDHA
-296 AVGAKIASRVLR
+296 AVSAKLAGKILR
-308 QLKYDN
+308 DLKYDN
-314 ATRKAV
+314 ATRKDV
-320 VELIRH
+320 VELIAH
-326 HNDLILP
+326 HNDILLP
-333 DEVNVRQT
+333 DPVNVRRA

-354 QVKIADL
+354 QVKVADL
-361 IAHDLGSERA
+361 IARDLAGEREKILALFA
-371 ETVAFFDEITAVID
+371 EISDVID
-385 RVTSRGDCV
+385 EVVARGDCTS
-394 RVKNLAVGGRE
+394 VKALAIGGQD
-405 MQALGLS
+405 MMALGLS
-412 GRAIGRALDA
+412 GRAIGQMLNAALELVLEKPEMNTRET
-422 LLEQVLVDPAFN
+422 LLN
-434 ERDRLLAWVRE
+434 WVRGNLE
-445 HAEALSDQQ
+445 NCQK

>member
-1 MEINIPAGASAII
+1 MEIHIPTGARKII
-14 ERLEAHGYEAY
+14 ARLEQHGYEAY

-35 MGKTPSD
+35 MGKRPSD

-47 SARAEEMLA
+47 SARAEEMMA

-69 HGTLTILAADG
+69 HGTLTILAEDG

-132 LFGGEHDLSHRLVRA
+132 LFGGVEDLRDRLVRA
-147 VGDPTQRFDEDG
+147 VGDPVQRFNEDG

-169 TVLDFDYDQATYD
+169 TVLDFDYDPATYD
-182 AVLAQNHLLDY
+182 AVRKQGHLLQY

-206 LLAAHPARGLADLY
+206 LLAAHPARGLEDLY
-220 TLGMYPYIIPVMC
+220 TLGMYPYIIPLMC
-233 HTVGFAQEGG
+233 HTVGFAQRGG

-254 LAVGVT
+254 LAVGVIA
-260 QPELV
+260 PELV
-265 LRLTMFLHDI
+265 LRLTMLLHDI
-275 GKPFTWDA
+275 GKPFVWDSSESLS
-283 TGATDYDRFNDHA
+283 YDRFDDHA
-296 AVGAKIASRVLR
+296 PASAKLAGKILR
-308 QLKYDN
+308 DLKYDN
-314 ATRKAV
+314 ATRKDV
-320 VELIRH
+320 VELIAH
-326 HNDLILP
+326 HNDILLP
-333 DEVNVRQT
+333 DPVNVRRA

-354 QVKIADL
+354 QVKVADL
-361 IAHDLGSERA
+361 IAHDLAGEREKILALFA
-371 ETVAFFDEITAVID
+371 EISDVID
-385 RVTSRGDCV
+385 EVVARGDCTS
-394 RVKNLAVGGRE
+394 VKALAIGGQD
-405 MQALGLS
+405 MMALGLS
-412 GRAIGRALDA
+412 GRAIGQMLNAALELVLEKPEMNTRET
-422 LLEQVLVDPAFN
+422 LLN
-434 ERDRLLAWVRE
+434 WVRGNLE
-445 HAEALSDQQ
+445 NCQK

>member
-1 MEINIPAGASAII
+1 MEIHIPTGARKII
-14 ERLEAHGYEAY
+14 ARLEQHGYEAY

-35 MGKTPSD
+35 MGKRPSD

-47 SARAEEMLA
+47 SARAEEMMA

-69 HGTLTILAADG
+69 HGTLTILAEDG

-132 LFGGEHDLSHRLVRA
+132 LFGGVEDLRDRLVRA
-147 VGDPTQRFDEDG
+147 VGDPVQRFDEDG

-169 TVLDFDYDQATYD
+169 TVLDFDYDPATYD
-182 AVLAQNHLLDY
+182 AVRKQGHLLQY

-206 LLAAHPARGLADLY
+206 LLAAHPARGLEDLY
-220 TLGMYPYIIPVMC
+220 TLGMYPYIIPMMC
-233 HTVGFAQEGG
+233 HTVGFAQRGG

-254 LAVGVT
+254 LAVGVIA
-260 QPELV
+260 PELV
-265 LRLTMFLHDI
+265 LRLTMLLHDI
-275 GKPFTWDA
+275 GKPFVWDSSESLS
-283 TGATDYDRFNDHA
+283 YDRFDDHA
-296 AVGAKIASRVLR
+296 AVSAKLAGKILR
-308 QLKYDN
+308 DLKYDN
-314 ATRKAV
+314 ATRKDV
-320 VELIRH
+320 VELIAH
-326 HNDLILP
+326 HNDILLP
-333 DEVNVRQT
+333 DPVNVRRA

-354 QVKIADL
+354 QVKVADL
-361 IAHDLGSERA
+361 IAHDLAGEREKILALFA
-371 ETVAFFDEITAVID
+371 EISDVID
-385 RVTSRGDCV
+385 EVVARGDCTS
-394 RVKNLAVGGRE
+394 VKALAIGGQD
-405 MQALGLS
+405 MMALGLS
-412 GRAIGRALDA
+412 GRAIGQMLNAALELVLEKPEMNTRET
-422 LLEQVLVDPAFN
+422 LLN
-434 ERDRLLAWVRE
+434 WVRGNLE
-445 HAEALSDQQ
+445 NCQK

>member
-1 MEINIPAGASAII
+1 MEIHIPTGARKII
-14 ERLEAHGYEAY
+14 ARLEQHGYEAY

-35 MGKTPSD
+35 MGKRPSD

-47 SARAEEMLA
+47 SARAEEMMA

-69 HGTLTILAADG
+69 HGTLTILAEDG

-132 LFGGEHDLSHRLVRA
+132 LFGGVEDLRDRLVRA
-147 VGDPTQRFDEDG
+147 VGDPVQRFNEDG

-169 TVLDFDYDQATYD
+169 TVLDFDYDPATYD
-182 AVLAQNHLLDY
+182 AVRKQGHLLQY

-206 LLAAHPARGLADLY
+206 LLAAHPARGLEDLY
-220 TLGMYPYIIPVMC
+220 TLGMYPYIIPMMC
-233 HTVGFAQEGG
+233 HTVGFAQRGG

-254 LAVGVT
+254 LAVGVIA
-260 QPELV
+260 PELV
-265 LRLTMFLHDI
+265 LRLTMLLHDI
-275 GKPFTWDA
+275 GKPFVWDSSESLS
-283 TGATDYDRFNDHA
+283 YDRFDDHA
-296 AVGAKIASRVLR
+296 AVSAKLAGKILR
-308 QLKYDN
+308 DLKYDN
-314 ATRKAV
+314 ATRKDV
-320 VELIRH
+320 VELIAH
-326 HNDLILP
+326 HNDILLP
-333 DEVNVRQT
+333 DPVNVRRA

-354 QVKIADL
+354 QVKVADL
-361 IAHDLGSERA
+361 IAHDLAGEREKILA
-371 ETVAFFDEITAVID
+371 LFTEISDVID
-385 RVTSRGDCV
+385 EVVARGDCTS
-394 RVKNLAVGGRE
+394 VKALAIGGQD
-405 MQALGLS
+405 MMALGLS
-412 GRAIGRALDA
+412 GRAIGQMLNAALELVLEKPEMNTRET
-422 LLEQVLVDPAFN
+422 LLN
-434 ERDRLLAWVRE
+434 WVRGNLE
-445 HAEALSDQQ
+445 NCQK

>member
-1 MEINIPAGASAII
+1 MEIHIPTGARKII
-14 ERLEAHGYEAY
+14 ARLEQHGYEAY

-35 MGKTPSD
+35 MGKRPSD

-47 SARAEEMLA
+47 SARAEEMMA

-69 HGTLTILAADG
+69 HGTLTILAEDG

-132 LFGGEHDLSHRLVRA
+132 LFGGVEDLRDRLVRA
-147 VGDPTQRFDEDG
+147 VGDPVQRFNEDG

-169 TVLDFDYDQATYD
+169 TVLDFDYDPATYD
-182 AVLAQNHLLDY
+182 AVRKQGHLLQY

-206 LLAAHPARGLADLY
+206 FLAAHPARGLEDLY
-220 TLGMYPYIIPVMC
+220 TLGMYPYIIPMMC
-233 HTVGFAQEGG
+233 HTVGFAQRGG

-254 LAVGVT
+254 LAVGVIA
-260 QPELV
+260 PELV
-265 LRLTMFLHDI
+265 LRLTMLLHDI
-275 GKPFTWDA
+275 GKPFVWDSSESLS
-283 TGATDYDRFNDHA
+283 YDRFDDHA
-296 AVGAKIASRVLR
+296 AVSAKLAGKILR
-308 QLKYDN
+308 DLKYDN
-314 ATRKAV
+314 ATRKDV
-320 VELIRH
+320 VELIAH
-326 HNDLILP
+326 HNDILLP
-333 DEVNVRQT
+333 DPVNVRRA

-354 QVKIADL
+354 QVKVADL
-361 IAHDLGSERA
+361 IAHDLAGEREKILALFA
-371 ETVAFFDEITAVID
+371 EISDVID
-385 RVTSRGDCV
+385 EVVARGDCTS
-394 RVKNLAVGGRE
+394 VKALAIGGQD
-405 MQALGLS
+405 MMALGLS
-412 GRAIGRALDA
+412 GRAIGQMLNAALELVLEKPEMNTRET
-422 LLEQVLVDPAFN
+422 LLN
-434 ERDRLLAWVRE
+434 WVRGNLE
-445 HAEALSDQQ
+445 NCQK

>member
-1 MEINIPAGASAII
+1 MEIHIPTGARKII
-14 ERLEAHGYEAY
+14 ARLEQHGYEAY

-35 MGKTPSD
+35 MGKRPSD

-47 SARAEEMLA
+47 SARAEEMIA

-69 HGTLTILAADG
+69 HGTLTILAEDG

-132 LFGGEHDLSHRLVRA
+132 LFGGVEDLRDRLVRA
-147 VGDPTQRFDEDG
+147 VGDPVQRFNEDG

-169 TVLDFDYDQATYD
+169 TVLDFDYDPATYD
-182 AVLAQNHLLDY
+182 AVRKQGHLLQY

-206 LLAAHPARGLADLY
+206 LLAAHPARGLEDLY
-220 TLGMYPYIIPVMC
+220 TLGMYPYIIPLMC
-233 HTVGFAQEGG
+233 HTVGFAQRGG

-254 LAVGVT
+254 LAVGVIA
-260 QPELV
+260 PELV
-265 LRLTMFLHDI
+265 LRLTMLLHDI
-275 GKPFTWDA
+275 GKPFVWDSSESLS
-283 TGATDYDRFNDHA
+283 YDRFDDHA
-296 AVGAKIASRVLR
+296 AVSAKLAGKILR
-308 QLKYDN
+308 DLKYDN
-314 ATRKAV
+314 ATRKDV
-320 VELIRH
+320 VELIAH
-326 HNDLILP
+326 HNDILLP
-333 DEVNVRQT
+333 DPVNVRRA

-354 QVKIADL
+354 QVKVADL
-361 IAHDLGSERA
+361 IAHDLAGEREKILALFA
-371 ETVAFFDEITAVID
+371 EISDVID
-385 RVTSRGDCV
+385 EVVARGDCTS
-394 RVKNLAVGGRE
+394 VKALAIGGQD
-405 MQALGLS
+405 MMALGLS
-412 GRAIGRALDA
+412 GRAIGQMLNAALELVLEKPKMNTRET
-422 LLEQVLVDPAFN
+422 LLN
-434 ERDRLLAWVRE
+434 WVRGNLE
-445 HAEALSDQQ
+445 NCQK

>member
-1 MEINIPAGASAII
+1 MEIHIPTGARKII
-14 ERLEAHGYEAY
+14 VRLEQHGYEAY

-35 MGKTPSD
+35 MGKRPSD

-47 SARAEEMLA
+47 SARAEEMMA

-69 HGTLTILAADG
+69 HGTLTILAEDG

-132 LFGGEHDLSHRLVRA
+132 LFGGVEDLRDRLVRA
-147 VGDPTQRFDEDG
+147 VGDPVQRFNEDG

-169 TVLDFDYDQATYD
+169 TVLDFDYDPATYD
-182 AVLAQNHLLDY
+182 AVRKQGHLLQY

-206 LLAAHPARGLADLY
+206 LLAAHPARGLEDLY
-220 TLGMYPYIIPVMC
+220 TLGMYPYIIPMMC
-233 HTVGFAQEGG
+233 HTVGFAQRGG

-254 LAVGVT
+254 LAVGVIA
-260 QPELV
+260 PELV
-265 LRLTMFLHDI
+265 LRLTMLLHDI
-275 GKPFTWDA
+275 GKPFVWDSSESLS
-283 TGATDYDRFNDHA
+283 YDRFDDHA
-296 AVGAKIASRVLR
+296 AVSAKLAGKILR
-308 QLKYDN
+308 DLKYDN
-314 ATRKAV
+314 ATRKDV
-320 VELIRH
+320 VELIAH
-326 HNDLILP
+326 HNDILLP
-333 DEVNVRQT
+333 DPVNVRRA

-354 QVKIADL
+354 QVKVADL
-361 IAHDLGSERA
+361 IAHDLAGEREKILALFA
-371 ETVAFFDEITAVID
+371 EISDVID
-385 RVTSRGDCV
+385 EVVARGDCTS
-394 RVKNLAVGGRE
+394 VKALAIGGQD
-405 MQALGLS
+405 MMALGLS
-412 GRAIGRALDA
+412 GRAIGQMLNAALELVLEKPEMNTRET
-422 LLEQVLVDPAFN
+422 LLN
-434 ERDRLLAWVRE
+434 WVRGNLE
-445 HAEALSDQQ
+445 NCQK

>member
-1 MEINIPAGASAII
+1 MEIHIPTGARKII
-14 ERLEAHGYEAY
+14 ARLEQHGYEAY

-35 MGKTPSD
+35 MGKRPSD

-47 SARAEEMLA
+47 SARAEEMMA

-69 HGTLTILAADG
+69 HGTLTILAEDG

-132 LFGGEHDLSHRLVRA
+132 LFGGVEDLRDRLVRA
-147 VGDPTQRFDEDG
+147 VGDPVQRFNEDG

-169 TVLDFDYDQATYD
+169 TVLDFDYDPATYD
-182 AVLAQNHLLDY
+182 AVRKQGHLLQY

-206 LLAAHPARGLADLY
+206 LLAAHPARGLEDLY
-220 TLGMYPYIIPVMC
+220 TLGMYPYIIPMMC
-233 HTVGFAQEGG
+233 HTVGFAQRGG

-254 LAVGVT
+254 LAVGVIT
-260 QPELV
+260 PELV
-265 LRLTMFLHDI
+265 LRLTMLLHDI
-275 GKPFTWDA
+275 GKPFVWDSSESLS
-283 TGATDYDRFNDHA
+283 YDRFDDHA
-296 AVGAKIASRVLR
+296 AVSAKLAGKILR
-308 QLKYDN
+308 DLKYDN
-314 ATRKAV
+314 ATRKDV
-320 VELIRH
+320 VELIAH
-326 HNDLILP
+326 HNDILLP
-333 DEVNVRQT
+333 DPVNMRRA

-354 QVKIADL
+354 QVKVADL
-361 IAHDLGSERA
+361 IAHDLAGEREKILALFA
-371 ETVAFFDEITAVID
+371 EISDVID
-385 RVTSRGDCV
+385 EVVARGDCTS
-394 RVKNLAVGGRE
+394 VKALAIGGQD
-405 MQALGLS
+405 MMALGLS
-412 GRAIGRALDA
+412 GRAIGQMLNAALELVLEKPEMNTRET
-422 LLEQVLVDPAFN
+422 LLN
-434 ERDRLLAWVRE
+434 WVRGNLE
-445 HAEALSDQQ
+445 NCQK

>member
-1 MEINIPAGASAII
+1 MEIHIPTGARKII
-14 ERLEAHGYEAY
+14 ARLEQHGYEAY

-35 MGKTPSD
+35 MGKRPSD

-47 SARAEEMLA
+47 SARAEEMMA

-69 HGTLTILAADG
+69 HGTLTILAEDG

-132 LFGGEHDLSHRLVRA
+132 LFGGVEDLRDRLVRA
-147 VGDPTQRFDEDG
+147 VGDPVQRFNEDG

-169 TVLDFDYDQATYD
+169 TVLDFDYDPATYD
-182 AVLAQNHLLDY
+182 AVRKQGHLLQY

-206 LLAAHPARGLADLY
+206 LLAAHPARGLEDLY
-220 TLGMYPYIIPVMC
+220 TLGMYPYIIPMMC
-233 HTVGFAQEGG
+233 HTVGFAQRGG

-254 LAVGVT
+254 LAVGVIA
-260 QPELV
+260 PELV
-265 LRLTMFLHDI
+265 LRLTMLLHDI
-275 GKPFTWDA
+275 GKPFVWDSSESLS
-283 TGATDYDRFNDHA
+283 YDRFDDHA
-296 AVGAKIASRVLR
+296 AVSAKLAGKILR
-308 QLKYDN
+308 DLKYDN
-314 ATRKAV
+314 ATRKDV
-320 VELIRH
+320 VELIAH
-326 HNDLILP
+326 HNDILLP
-333 DEVNVRQT
+333 DPVNVRRA

-354 QVKIADL
+354 QVKVADL
-361 IAHDLGSERA
+361 IAHDLAGEREKILALFA
-371 ETVAFFDEITAVID
+371 EISDVID
-385 RVTSRGDCV
+385 EVVARGDCTS
-394 RVKNLAVGGRE
+394 VKALAIGGQD
-405 MQALGLS
+405 MMALGLS
-412 GRAIGRALDA
+412 GRAIGQMLNAALELVLEKPEMNTRET
-422 LLEQVLVDPAFN
+422 LLNWARGNLENCQK
-434 ERDRLLAWVRE
+434 
-445 HAEALSDQQ
+445 

>member
-1 MEINIPAGASAII
+1 MEIHIPTGARKII
-14 ERLEAHGYEAY
+14 ARLEQHGYEAY

-35 MGKTPSD
+35 MGKSPSD

-47 SARAEEMLA
+47 SARAEEMMA

-69 HGTLTILAADG
+69 HGTLTILAEDG

-132 LFGGEHDLSHRLVRA
+132 LFGGVEDLRDRLVRA
-147 VGDPTQRFDEDG
+147 VGDPVQRFNEDG

-169 TVLDFDYDQATYD
+169 TVLDFDYDPATYD
-182 AVLAQNHLLDY
+182 AVRKQGHLLQY

-206 LLAAHPARGLADLY
+206 LLAAHPARGLEDLY
-220 TLGMYPYIIPVMC
+220 TLGMYPYIIPLMC
-233 HTVGFAQEGG
+233 HTVGFAQRGG

-254 LAVGVT
+254 LAVGVIA
-260 QPELV
+260 PELV
-265 LRLTMFLHDI
+265 LRLTMLLHDI
-275 GKPFTWDA
+275 GKPFVWDSSESLS
-283 TGATDYDRFNDHA
+283 YDRFDDHA
-296 AVGAKIASRVLR
+296 AVSAKLAGKILR
-308 QLKYDN
+308 DLKYDN
-314 ATRKAV
+314 ATRKDV
-320 VELIRH
+320 VELIAH
-326 HNDLILP
+326 HNDILLP
-333 DEVNVRQT
+333 DPVNVRRA

-354 QVKIADL
+354 QVKVADL
-361 IAHDLGSERA
+361 IAHDLAGEREKILALFA
-371 ETVAFFDEITAVID
+371 EISDVID
-385 RVTSRGDCV
+385 EVVARGDCTS
-394 RVKNLAVGGRE
+394 VKALAIGGQD
-405 MQALGLS
+405 MMALGLS
-412 GRAIGRALDA
+412 GRAIGQMLNAALELVLEKPEMNTRET
-422 LLEQVLVDPAFN
+422 LLN
-434 ERDRLLAWVRE
+434 WVRGNLE
-445 HAEALSDQQ
+445 NCQK

>member
-1 MEINIPAGASAII
+1 MEIHIPTGARKII
-14 ERLEAHGYEAY
+14 ARLEQHGYEAY

-35 MGKTPSD
+35 MGKRPSD

-47 SARAEEMLA
+47 SARAEEMMA

-69 HGTLTILAADG
+69 HGTLTILAEDG

-132 LFGGEHDLSHRLVRA
+132 LFGGVEDLRDRLVRA
-147 VGDPTQRFDEDG
+147 VGDPVQRFNEDG

-169 TVLDFDYDQATYD
+169 TVLDFDYDPATYD
-182 AVLAQNHLLDY
+182 AVRKQGHLLQY

-206 LLAAHPARGLADLY
+206 LLAAHPARGLEDLY
-220 TLGMYPYIIPVMC
+220 TLGMYPYIIPMMC
-233 HTVGFAQEGG
+233 HTVGFAQRGG

-254 LAVGVT
+254 LAVGVIA
-260 QPELV
+260 PELV
-265 LRLTMFLHDI
+265 LRLTMLLHDI
-275 GKPFTWDA
+275 GKPFVWDSSESLS
-283 TGATDYDRFNDHA
+283 YDRFDDHA
-296 AVGAKIASRVLR
+296 AVSAKLAGKILR
-308 QLKYDN
+308 DLKYDN
-314 ATRKAV
+314 ATRKDV
-320 VELIRH
+320 VELIAH
-326 HNDLILP
+326 HNDILLP
-333 DEVNVRQT
+333 DPVNVRRA

-354 QVKIADL
+354 QVKVADL
-361 IAHDLGSERA
+361 IAHDLAGEREKILALFA
-371 ETVAFFDEITAVID
+371 EISDVID
-385 RVTSRGDCV
+385 EVVARGDCTS
-394 RVKNLAVGGRE
+394 VKALAIGGQD
-405 MQALGLS
+405 MMALGLS
-412 GRAIGRALDA
+412 GRAIGQMLNAALELVLEKPEMNTRET
-422 LLEQVLVDPAFN
+422 LLN
-434 ERDRLLAWVRE
+434 WVRGNLE
-445 HAEALSDQQ
+445 NCKK

>member
-1 MEINIPAGASAII
+1 MEIHIPTGARKII
-14 ERLEAHGYEAY
+14 ARLEQHGYEAY

-35 MGKTPSD
+35 MGKSPSD

-47 SARAEEMLA
+47 SARAEEMMA

-69 HGTLTILAADG
+69 HGTLTILAEDG

-132 LFGGEHDLSHRLVRA
+132 LFGGVEDLRDRLVRA
-147 VGDPTQRFDEDG
+147 VGDPVQRFNEDG

-169 TVLDFDYDQATYD
+169 TVLDFDYDPATYD
-182 AVLAQNHLLDY
+182 AVRKQGHLLQY

-206 LLAAHPARGLADLY
+206 LLAAHPARGLEDLY
-220 TLGMYPYIIPVMC
+220 TLGMYPYIIPMMC
-233 HTVGFAQEGG
+233 HTVGFAQRGG

-254 LAVGVT
+254 LAVGVIA
-260 QPELV
+260 PELV
-265 LRLTMFLHDI
+265 LRLTMLLHDI
-275 GKPFTWDA
+275 GKPFVWDSSESLS
-283 TGATDYDRFNDHA
+283 YDRFDDHA
-296 AVGAKIASRVLR
+296 AVSAKLAGKILR
-308 QLKYDN
+308 DLKYDN
-314 ATRKAV
+314 ATRKDV
-320 VELIRH
+320 VELIAH
-326 HNDLILP
+326 HNDILLP
-333 DEVNVRQT
+333 DPVNVRRA

-354 QVKIADL
+354 QVKVADL
-361 IAHDLGSERA
+361 IAHDLAGEREKILALFA
-371 ETVAFFDEITAVID
+371 EISDVID
-385 RVTSRGDCV
+385 EVVARGDCTS
-394 RVKNLAVGGRE
+394 VKALAIGGQD
-405 MQALGLS
+405 MMALGLS
-412 GRAIGRALDA
+412 GRAIGQMLNAALELVLEKPKMNTRET
-422 LLEQVLVDPAFN
+422 LLN
-434 ERDRLLAWVRE
+434 WVRSNLE
-445 HAEALSDQQ
+445 NCQK